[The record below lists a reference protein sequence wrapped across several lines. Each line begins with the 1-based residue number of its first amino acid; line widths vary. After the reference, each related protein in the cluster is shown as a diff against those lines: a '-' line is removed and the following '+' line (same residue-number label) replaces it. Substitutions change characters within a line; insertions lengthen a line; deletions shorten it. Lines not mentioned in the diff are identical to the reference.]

1 MKEFHFTTEKEQA
14 EIEQILLQRKKKR
27 STQQITF
34 LAIFLFIIAI
44 IILYC
49 FRMVIYTEFNGY
61 VVVHNVRFRAS
72 EDIFV
77 YDIYKHNGDLVKPGD
92 TIYSYVSLNWFHEI
106 GNINTESSVIVKSRD
121 LKLQYGLAYQNLA
134 VLRAKMQEIKRQIE
148 LEDHNIRFGLSDNVH
163 KLNLERD
170 YKETEE
176 ELKAEQRKL
185 HVLQKA
191 IGESQEAVN
200 RLGLINDGGFSIQH
214 VRNQKK
220 MKDLGLVHY
229 TIAADSSLVTKNWIS
244 ELSLVLRGED
254 IIETQ
259 SFDLDRDNT
268 YIMAYVTPRK
278 ANKLNRGF
286 KATIIVNDDIQYTAT
301 VISMGARTE
310 EIPEAYRNNLS
321 KDHIAAIAVLRIDDG
336 QKIPFWSLVNG
347 MPVLIRFKNMD
358 YEDVLPND
366 YLQLKTP
373 KGLEVPD
380 IVKKYLYEKRR
391 TKDK

>member
-347 MPVLIRFKNMD
+347 MPVVIRFKNMD

-391 TKDK
+391 TKNE